1 MTMSSND
8 TITTTAGVG
17 PGFERFRDRSEAGRV
32 LASRLRR
39 YEGRDDVTV
48 LGLPRGGVPVAAEVA
63 RELHAPLDVCV
74 VRKLGVPGH
83 DELAMGAIASG
94 GGVFLDETLIAEL
107 RIRRDQVLQVLGRE
121 RAELLRRERAYL
133 GNRPPVEV
141 EGRTVIMVD
150 DGLATG
156 ATMHAAVLAIRRR
169 HPARIVVAVPVA
181 ARPPV
186 TRLSRAADE
195 VVSCVVPERFRA
207 VGEWYI
213 DFSPTSDAEV
223 LAALASGSSGAKSS
237 AVVISA
243 GNVSLEGD
251 LVLPIGA
258 PGVVAFA
265 HGSGSS
271 RRSPRN
277 IRVAEALNHAGL
289 GTLLIDLLSPA
300 EEPPGSAD
308 PRLRFD
314 IPLLTQRVIA
324 AVDWLG
330 SETPSTPVGLFGAST
345 GAAAAIATAAVRT
358 SAVSA
363 IVSRGGRPDLAGD
376 SIARVRAPT
385 LLIVGGD
392 DRQVLELNRRA
403 LDSLRSVKQLEV
415 VPGAGHLFEEP
426 GALDRVIALA
436 ARWFTQ
442 YLPR

>member
-1 MTMSSND
+1 M
-8 TITTTAGVG
+8 
-17 PGFERFRDRSEAGRV
+17 
-32 LASRLRR
+32 LAAQLQT

-63 RELHAPLDVCV
+63 RRLRAPLDVCV

-83 DELAMGAIASG
+83 EEFAMGAIASG

-107 RIRRDQVLQVLGRE
+107 RIRRDQVLDVLGRE

-133 GNRPPVEV
+133 GNRPPAAV
-141 EGRTVIMVD
+141 EGRTVIVVD

-156 ATMHAAVLAIRRR
+156 ATMHAAVVAIRRR
-169 HPARIVVAVPVA
+169 HPTRIIVAVPVA
-181 ARPPV
+181 AHPPV
-186 TRLSRAADE
+186 AQLSRVADE
-195 VVSCVVPERFRA
+195 VVACVVPDRFRA
-207 VGEWYI
+207 VGEWYL
-213 DFSPTSDAEV
+213 DFSPTTDAEV
-223 LAALASGSSGAKSS
+223 LTALASAGAG
-237 AVVISA
+237 AAPRPVVIPA
-243 GNVSLEGD
+243 GDVVLTGD
-251 LVLPIGA
+251 LVVPAGA
-258 PGVVAFA
+258 PGIVAFA

-277 IRVAEALNHAGL
+277 VRVAEALNRAGL

-300 EEPPGSAD
+300 EEPAGSAD

-314 IPLLTQRVIA
+314 IPLLTQRVTA
-324 AVDWLG
+324 AIDWLD
-330 SETPSTPVGLFGAST
+330 SEVPSSQVGLFGAST
-345 GAAAAIATAAVRT
+345 GAAAAIAAASVRT
-358 SAVSA
+358 RAVGA

-376 SIARVRAPT
+376 SIARVQAPT

-403 LDSLRSVKQLEV
+403 LDSLRSVKRLEV

-436 ARWFTQ
+436 TAWFTH
-442 YLPR
+442 YLPGAADGR